1 MAAESYPQPFC
12 DFVDKAGYLSTSYP
26 HSAVRPAKVI
36 HKPENVIHISTRAGD
51 EKGGYPHYPQN
62 IHKVIPKVIHTSVQ
76 AGQKFI
82 HIVENV
88 INISTKLFPKL
99 STLSSKTNS
108 NHPETQYLVIF
119 GALSTI
125 YGVYPQSYPQSAAKT
140 VKIASFRWRNRNPAL
155 PFRPLRH

>member
-1 MAAESYPQPFC
+1 M
-12 DFVDKAGYLSTSYP
+12 LSTYP
-26 HSAVRPAKVI
+26 HERAMK
-36 HKPENVIHISTRAGD
+36 KGVIHIIHKISTKLFPKLSTQASRQA
-51 EKGGYPHYPQN
+51 KNLSTLWKMLSTYPHRRAMKKGVIHI
-62 IHKVIPKVIHTSVQ
+62 IHK
-76 AGQKFI
+76 
-82 HIVENV
+82 
-88 INISTKLFPKL
+88 ISTKLFPKL